1 MHIGKLNLG
10 FHPLMLAPMEDIS
23 DPPFRQLCRELGA
36 DVVFTE
42 FIASEGLSREVDSSL
57 KKLDFTEAERPL
69 GIQLFGN
76 TVSAMVDAALIAQRH
91 NPDFIDLNFGCPV
104 RKIVNKGGGAALLR
118 DIPLMLQLTR
128 AVVQAV
134 ECPVT
139 VKTRLGWDEHS
150 RPIVELASRLQ
161 ETGISALTIHGR
173 TRAQAYSGTADWTLI
188 GEVKQQADITIPIIG
203 NGDVTDGPSA
213 KKMIDTTGVDGIMI
227 GRASI
232 GNPWVF
238 REIKFFLETG
248 HAAPLPSVC
257 ERIDIVSRHI
267 INSLTWHGNK
277 TAIFEMRKHYGRY
290 FKGFPD
296 FKPFKMRL
304 MQSTEP
310 EELLNILNQIAMY
323 YREVE

>member
-10 FHPLMLAPMEDIS
+10 LHPLMLAPMEDIS

-42 FIASEGLSREVDSSL
+42 FIASEGLSREVGSSL
-57 KKLDFTEAERPL
+57 KKLDFIEAERPI

-76 TVSAMVDAALIAQRH
+76 TVSAMVNAAIVARQR

-134 ECPVT
+134 DCPVT

-150 RPIVELASRLQ
+150 KPIVELAARLQ
-161 ETGISALTIHGR
+161 DAGISALTIHGR
-173 TRAQAYSGTADWTLI
+173 TRAQAYSGAADWTLI
-188 GEVKQQADITIPIIG
+188 GEVKRHPDITIPIIG
-203 NGDVTDGPSA
+203 NGDVTDGASA
-213 KKMIDTTGVDGIMI
+213 KKMIDTTGVDGVMI

-232 GNPWVF
+232 GNPWIF
-238 REIKFFLETG
+238 REIKYFLDTG
-248 HAAPLPSVC
+248 QIAAPPSVS
-257 ERIDIVSRHI
+257 ERVALLSRHLT
-267 INSLTWHGNK
+267 NSLSWHGN
-277 TAIFEMRKHYGRY
+277 TAALFEMRKHYGRY
-290 FKGFPD
+290 FKGLPD
-296 FKPFKMRL
+296 FKSFKMML
-304 MQSTEP
+304 MQSTDP
-310 EELLNILNQIAMY
+310 DELLDIFNHISVHYA
-323 YREVE
+323 ED